1 MKLIGYAFSTG
12 RIDFTREDNPWAFG
26 RIDSGMKDSQKD
38 RIRVDPAQ
46 APIELRSAAVNEEVP
61 DWMEEMEEILRSS
74 DSMYLQ
80 YKSGVLRFRRA
91 NHDAGK
97 HRTFITLG
105 NQDEVDLFASE
116 NWKNIRYLYAM
127 RRVGAFC
134 FDVSTLFSHKSNMEE
149 KTKRIEIA
157 ARLDTLHPSGDPQFT
172 FDATGSQASVEIIE
186 WRGTVKEG
194 EVGRYTPEG
203 AHMEISCRNVTRPFT
218 FLHEDRIEFKNH
230 SFTFSGDK
238 MQNQLKRLVKKRLKE
253 IEDELARQQDIEAS
267 ET

>member
-46 APIELRSAAVNEEVP
+46 APIELRSAAVNDEEP
-61 DWMEEMEEILRSS
+61 EWMAEMEEVLRSS
-74 DSMYLQ
+74 DSIYLQ

-97 HRTFITLG
+97 NRTFITLG
-105 NQDEVDLFASE
+105 NQDEVELFASE
-116 NWKNIRYLYAM
+116 NWQNIRYLYAM
-127 RRVGAFC
+127 RRIGAFC
-134 FDVSTLFSHKSNMEE
+134 FDVATLFSHKTSAIE
-149 KTKRIEIA
+149 KTRKIEIN
-157 ARLDTLHPSGDPQFT
+157 ARLDTIHTSGEPQFT
-172 FDATGSQASVEIIE
+172 FDATGSQASVDIIE
-186 WRGTVKEG
+186 WRGTVREG
-194 EVGRYTPEG
+194 EVGRYHREG
-203 AHMEISCRNVTRPFT
+203 AHLEINCRGVTRPFT
-218 FLHEDRIEFKNH
+218 FLHEDRIEFHNH
-230 SFTFSGDK
+230 SFTFSGEK

-253 IEDELARQQDIEAS
+253 IEDELARNDAEAS